1 MKWKKCQNIQ
11 LSRLVLGTNSKIKSL
26 EQNLATKLVVVLG
39 YNLTQ
44 YHFIE
49 GKF

>member
-1 MKWKKCQNIQ
+1 MEKVQNIQ

>member
-1 MKWKKCQNIQ
+1 MKWKKVQNIQ

-26 EQNLATKLVVVLG
+26 EQNLATKVVIVLS

-44 YHFIE
+44 YHVNGGEF
-49 GKF
+49 